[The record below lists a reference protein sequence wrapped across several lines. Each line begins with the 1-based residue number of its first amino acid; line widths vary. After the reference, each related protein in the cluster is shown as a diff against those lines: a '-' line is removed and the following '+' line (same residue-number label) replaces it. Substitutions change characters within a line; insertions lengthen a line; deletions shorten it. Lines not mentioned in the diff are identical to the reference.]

1 MLEVDFRPI
10 AEDDLEGGLD
20 AGYGRGLGYAAIFV
34 LVDDSVRILP
44 AKRKSQSGPYVGT
57 VCTTHQIRNM
67 ATINPLQ
74 KVRKARSS

>member
-44 AKRKSQSGPYVGT
+44 AK
-57 VCTTHQIRNM
+57 
-67 ATINPLQ
+67 
-74 KVRKARSS
+74 